1 MLLLCFFL
9 GSSTL
14 FAQSDYY
21 EKSNMAAFGLT
32 YDWYEQDIEPWQ
44 KAFVEY
50 RRYTNRGPIIG
61 RLNIGHRF
69 ELTDY
74 QGEIDYWPVIS
85 EKWYSYFNVGMSG
98 GDLFPEIRAGAE
110 FYRILPNAYEA
121 SLGLRYLKFSQDDV
135 FIITASVS
143 KYLGRWLLIGRPYF
157 TPQDSGVSASFTFN
171 ARRYFANPDSF
182 FSLIGGYGFSP
193 DERRLIDG
201 QINNRFLRSRYLG
214 VIGNYLLKDT
224 IELFGELKV
233 TDQQFAF
240 TSDII
245 RIYTFEFGARYRF

>member
-1 MLLLCFFL
+1 MSFGC
-9 GSSTL
+9 GTL

-32 YDWYEQDIEPWQ
+32 YDWYDQGIEPWQ

-50 RRYTNRGPIIG
+50 RRFTGSGPVIA

-69 ELTDY
+69 DMTDY
-74 QGEIDYWPVIS
+74 QGEIDFWPQFN
-85 EKWYSYFNVGMSG
+85 EKWYGYLNAGLSG
-98 GDLFPEIRAGAE
+98 GDLFPEFRGGVE
-110 FYRILPNAYEA
+110 LYRILPKGFEA
-121 SLGLRYLKFSQDDV
+121 SLGFRYLKFTQDDV
-135 FIITASVS
+135 LIFTGSVS

-157 TPQDSGVSASFTFN
+157 TPQDAGVSTSMTFN

-201 QINNRFLRSRYLG
+201 QLDNRFLKSRFLG
-214 VIGNYLLKDT
+214 LIGNYLLKDT
-224 IELFGELKV
+224 IELFGEIKA
-233 TDQQFAF
+233 TDQEF
-240 TSDII
+240 TFSADYI